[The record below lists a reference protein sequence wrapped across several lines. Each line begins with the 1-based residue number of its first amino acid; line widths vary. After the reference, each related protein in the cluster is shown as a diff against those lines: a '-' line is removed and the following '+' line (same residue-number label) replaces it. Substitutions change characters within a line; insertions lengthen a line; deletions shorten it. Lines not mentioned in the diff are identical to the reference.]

1 LFSILGS
8 TGTVLENGHMRVVII
23 NTGDELLR
31 GALADT
37 NAVYM
42 ASRLYDLGFR
52 AERLTTIGDDLR
64 VLTEAFAAAFCEFD
78 LVLVSGGLG
87 PTDDD
92 LTAAAAAA
100 ATGVKLVRS
109 AEAEKVV
116 RARFARCGW
125 EMHAVNLKQADVP
138 EGCRVLDNPNG
149 TAPGFALAAGRAQAF
164 FMPGPPRELEPMFEA
179 DVVPW
184 LPAPPERH
192 VAVFRLYGM
201 GESNV
206 QAALAPYAVAH
217 PELVFGYRATFPE
230 IGLRIAA
237 KDEIGLASAV
247 AEARRAL
254 GAAIFA
260 EEEVGLPEAL
270 GRALASRGLTI
281 AAAESC
287 TGGLIGHE
295 LTQIPGSSA
304 YFRGAIVAY
313 DNTVKSS
320 LLGVDARLIEAKGA
334 VSEEVVRAMA
344 DGARRALGAD
354 LAIAVS
360 GIAGPDG
367 GTADKPVGLVH
378 FAVATAR
385 DCAHLE
391 RMFRGWDRAMI
402 KAAAAWTAMRMA
414 LDAVREIS

>member
-1 LFSILGS
+1 
-8 TGTVLENGHMRVVII
+8 MRIEII

-42 ASRLYDLGFR
+42 ARRLYELGFR
-52 AERLTTIGDDLR
+52 TGRFVTIGDDLR
-64 VLTEAFAAAFCEFD
+64 VLTEALTAAFSECD

-100 ATGVKLVRS
+100 AAGVKLVRS
-109 AEAEKVV
+109 AEAEKIV
-116 RARFARCGW
+116 RGAFVRGGW
-125 EMHAVNLKQADVP
+125 EMHPVNLKQADVP
-138 EGCRVLDNPNG
+138 EGCRVLDNSNG
-149 TAPGFALAAGRAQAF
+149 TAPGFALRAKRAEAF
-164 FMPGPPRELEPMFEA
+164 FLPGPPRELKPMFEA
-179 DVVPW
+179 HVVPS
-184 LPAPPERH
+184 LPAPPARH
-192 VAVFRLYGM
+192 VAAFRLHGM
-201 GESNV
+201 GESDV
-206 QAALAPYAVAH
+206 QARLAPYAAAH
-217 PELVFGYRATFPE
+217 PELVFGFRATFPE
-230 IGLRIAA
+230 IGLRV
-237 KDEIGLASAV
+237 V
-247 AEARRAL
+247 AEDEPALADAAAEIRRAL

-260 EEEVGLPEAL
+260 EGEAGMAEVL
-270 GRALASRGLTI
+270 GRELAARGLTI
-281 AAAESC
+281 GTAESC

-313 DNTVKSS
+313 DDAVKSS
-320 LLGVDARLIEAKGA
+320 LLGVDARLLAACGA

-344 DGARRALGAD
+344 AGARRALGAD
-354 LAIAVS
+354 LAVAVS

-367 GTADKPVGLVH
+367 GTAEKPRGLVH

-391 RMFRGWDRAMI
+391 RTFRGHDRAWV
-402 KAAAAWTAMRMA
+402 KAAAAWTAMRLA
-414 LDAVREIS
+414 LDSVRESS

>member
-1 LFSILGS
+1 
-8 TGTVLENGHMRVVII
+8 MRIGII

-42 ASRLYDLGFR
+42 ASRLHELGLR
-52 AERLTTIGDDLR
+52 AERFATIGDDLR
-64 VLTEAFAAAFCEFD
+64 ALTEAFAAAFFELD

-100 ATGVKLVRS
+100 AAGARLVRS
-109 AEAEKVV
+109 ADAERIV
-116 RARFARCGW
+116 RAAFARRSR
-125 EMHAVNLKQADVP
+125 EMHPVNLKQADVP
-138 EGCRVLDNPNG
+138 EGSRVLDNPNG
-149 TAPGFALAAGRAQAF
+149 SAPGFALAAGRAQAF
-164 FMPGPPRELEPMFEA
+164 FLPGPPRELKPMFERC
-179 DVVPW
+179 VVPA

-192 VAVFRLYGM
+192 VAAFRLFGM
-201 GESNV
+201 GESDV
-206 QAALAPYAVAH
+206 QAALAPYAAAC

-230 IGLRIAA
+230 IGLRIGAPDEA
-237 KDEIGLASAV
+237 KLASAV

-254 GAAIFA
+254 GKAIFA
-260 EEEVGLPEAL
+260 EEEMGLAEAL

-313 DNTVKSS
+313 DNAVKAE
-320 LLGVDARLIEAKGA
+320 LLGVDERLIATHGA

-344 DGARRALGAD
+344 EGARRALKAD
-354 LAIAVS
+354 VAIAVS

-378 FAVATAR
+378 FAVAAAR
-385 DCAHLE
+385 DCVHLE
-391 RMFRGWDRAMI
+391 KKFRGHDRAMV
-402 KAAAAWTAMRMA
+402 KAASAWTAMRMA

>member
-1 LFSILGS
+1 MRILI
-8 TGTVLENGHMRVVII
+8 V

-42 ASRLYDLGFR
+42 ASRLHELGFR
-52 AERLTTIGDDLR
+52 AERFVTIGDDLR
-64 VLTEAFAAAFCEFD
+64 ALTEAFDAAFSEFD
-78 LVLVSGGLG
+78 LVLVTGGLG

-100 ATGVKLVRS
+100 AAGVRLVRS

-116 RARFARCGW
+116 RAAFERLGR
-125 EMHAVNLKQADVP
+125 EMHAVNLRQADVP

-149 TAPGFALAAGRAQAF
+149 SAPGFALAAGRAQAF
-164 FMPGPPRELEPMFEA
+164 FLPGPPRELRPMFEA
-179 DVVPW
+179 QVVPA
-184 LPAPPERH
+184 LPASPERH
-192 VAVFRLYGM
+192 VAAFRLFGM

-206 QAALAPYAVAH
+206 QAKLAPYAAAH
-217 PELVFGYRATFPE
+217 PALVYGYRATFPE
-230 IGLRIAA
+230 IGLRIGAP
-237 KDEIGLASAV
+237 DEAELADAV
-247 AEARRAL
+247 AETRRAL
-254 GAAIFA
+254 GSAIFA
-260 EEEVGLPEAL
+260 EEEMGLAEVL
-270 GRALASRGLTI
+270 GRALASRRLTI
-281 AAAESC
+281 ATAESC

-313 DNTVKSS
+313 DNAVKSE
-320 LLGVDARLIEAKGA
+320 LLGVDERLLAARGA

-344 DGARRALGAD
+344 EGARRVLKSD
-354 LAIAVS
+354 VAIAVS

-367 GTADKPVGLVH
+367 GTAEKPVGLVH
-378 FAVATAR
+378 FAVATVR

-391 RMFRGWDRAMI
+391 RTFRGHDRAMV
-402 KAAAAWTAMRMA
+402 KAASAWTAMRMA